1 MKLIVLVILIV
12 LALAGAGLY
21 YFGRSIWVPVSQK
34 VVGKRTVAD
43 AVQQFAPAAE
53 QRLAPYFNEA
63 GIAYPPT
70 KITLIGLKEEKRLE
84 LWAEN
89 DGRWIRVKTYE
100 VQRASGKAGP
110 KLVEGDEQVPEGFY
124 KIEGLNPNSSY
135 HLSLKVNYPN
145 EFDLAQA
152 KIDNRSRLGG
162 DIFIH
167 GKAVSIGCLA
177 MGDEAIEELFV
188 LADRVGK
195 NNISVII
202 APYDFRSRRPV
213 NDGMEEWVSVLYHN
227 IAEELNKFKNQ

>member
-21 YFGRSIWVPVSQK
+21 YFGRSIWIPVSQK
-34 VVGKRTVAD
+34 VVGKRTVTD

-63 GIAYPPT
+63 GIVYPPT

-89 DGRWIRVKTYE
+89 NNRWILVKTYE
-100 VQRASGKAGP
+100 VKRASGKAGP

-124 KIEGLNPNSSY
+124 RIEGLNPNSSY
-135 HLSLKVNYPN
+135 HLSLKLNYPN

-152 KIDNRSRLGG
+152 KINGRTRLGG
-162 DIFIH
+162 EIFIH
-167 GKAVSIGCLA
+167 GKAVSVGCLA
-177 MGDEAIEELFV
+177 MGDEAIEEIFV

-195 NNISVII
+195 KNISVII
-202 APYDFRSRRPV
+202 APHDFRSSPPR
-213 NDGMEEWVSVLYHN
+213 NDGTEEWIKVLHQN
-227 IAEELNKFKNQ
+227 IAEELNKFKSQ